1 MKPPEEGCGWRRRES
16 EIKIQRQWET
26 ETVRHGDNEIQR
38 KQGEVDQG
46 PTLWV
51 GVLDKGPASPEPPPL
66 SQQGDKEDE
75 AVISTVVL
83 AVKA

>member
-1 MKPPEEGCGWRRRES
+1 MWLETEGVRDKDTET
-16 EIKIQRQWET
+16 ET

-38 KQGEVDQG
+38 KRGEVDQG